1 MLMQIAFSF
10 LYNAPS
16 PKGDGVLCVASRR
29 GPKGRFLRA
38 CPFLAS
44 RPWFFVVVPL
54 FYVKLVA
61 VGGRWWPQAARAPG
75 SSVLK

>member
-1 MLMQIAFSF
+1 MLMQIAFSS

-29 GPKGRFLRA
+29 WPKGHFLRA
-38 CPFLAS
+38 RPSLAS

-54 FYVKLVA
+54 FYVKLVPV
-61 VGGRWWPQAARAPG
+61 VGSWRPPAGRAPG
-75 SSVLK
+75 A